1 MNTDESIKK
10 RAKNILNSIVFADT
24 INELKEVINY
34 LDNKYYVDSETLV
47 SDFEYDKLFDILN
60 LIEKENPSLVSVDS
74 PTQRVAK
81 GLSNNFS
88 TVKHSAPMLSLDKCY
103 NQEDLQSFDDSL
115 RKLVAEGE
123 EIEYS
128 IEPKFDGSSIA
139 LLYEND
145 ILVRAATRGDGTEG
159 EDITQNA
166 KMILNIPQKVNF
178 SKFGISKIEL
188 RGEVVIENSVF
199 KNLNKNREKEGI
211 KTFENSRNTASGSLR
226 MKNPNEVAKR
236 GLEAFIYQVGY
247 LTDLD
252 GKDILSSKFKGQ
264 SDILHWLGDL
274 GFKIPKDE
282 TDVFNSVQHVIDFCF
297 GWQEKR
303 DHYNYEI
310 DGMVIKLNNIRLQ
323 NLVGHTSHHPRW
335 AIAFK
340 FKARQAITKL
350 IDIEY
355 QVGRTGAITPVAKL
369 EPVRL
374 AGVTVSSVSLH
385 NEEFIKGKDIRI
397 NDFVFV
403 ERAGDVIPYISG
415 VDIAKRIDQNKF
427 NFTTECPSCS
437 FLLVK
442 EEAEAIWRC
451 ENADCSAQV
460 EESIIHFV
468 SKGAM
473 NIDGLGKDIV
483 KRFLKE
489 GFLKTIEDIYKLPN
503 NKVAILALEGWK
515 EKSFNKLLSSIENSK
530 NQASWR
536 LIVGLGIRHVG
547 STTAKHLAKQVGS
560 LLDFTSW
567 KQEELEALE
576 DVGPR
581 VAESILFFF
590 NKEQNI
596 LLLNALKKLGVKIE
610 KTAEDFKPLASNIL
624 EGKTFLF
631 TGTLT
636 KFSRTK
642 AKELVEENG
651 GKNISSISKN
661 LNFLIVGEKAGSK
674 LKKAESINKK
684 AGSEIVKIITEQ
696 AFLDIIEPL
705 KY

>member
-10 RAKNILNSIVFADT
+10 RAQNLLSSFIFADAL
-24 INELKEVINY
+24 NELKEIINY
-34 LDNKYYVDSETLV
+34 LDNKYYVDSTTLV
-47 SDFEYDKLFDILN
+47 TDFEYDKLFDALKG
-60 LIEKENPSLVSVDS
+60 LEKENPNLISLDS
-74 PTQRVAK
+74 PTQRVPK
-81 GLSNNFS
+81 GLSNDFS
-88 TVKHSAPMLSLDKCY
+88 TVTHSVPMLSLDKCY
-103 NQEDLQSFDDSL
+103 NQENLQSFDDSL

-145 ILVRAATRGDGTEG
+145 VLVRAATRGDGAEG

-166 KMILNIPQKVNF
+166 RMILNIPQKVNF

-188 RGEVVIENSVF
+188 RGEVVIEHGVF
-199 KNLNKNREKEGI
+199 KLLNERREKESL

-226 MKNPNEVAKR
+226 MKDPKEVAKR

-247 LTDLD
+247 LIDLD
-252 GKDILSSKFKGQ
+252 GKDILSSKFKDQ

-274 GFKIPKDE
+274 GFKIPKNE
-282 TDVFNSVQHVIDFCF
+282 TAVFNSVQQVIDFCF

-303 DHYNYEI
+303 DGYNYEI
-310 DGMVIKLNNIRLQ
+310 DGMVIKLNDIRLQ
-323 NLVGHTSHHPRW
+323 NLVGHTAHHPRW

-355 QVGRTGAITPVAKL
+355 QVGRTGAVTPVAKL

-385 NEEFIKGKDIRI
+385 NEEFIKEKDIRI

-415 VDIAKRIDQNKF
+415 VDHSKRIGQETF
-427 NFTTECPSCS
+427 NFTSECPSCS
-437 FLLVK
+437 VELAK
-442 EEAEAIWRC
+442 PKAEAIWRC
-451 ENADCSAQV
+451 ENADCPAQI
-460 EESIIHFV
+460 EERIIHFV

-489 GFLKTIEDIYKLPN
+489 GFLETIEDIYVLR
-503 NKVAILALEGWK
+503 NKKEDILALEGWK
-515 EKSFNKLLSSIENSK
+515 EKSFNNLLSSIESSK
-530 NQASWR
+530 NQSIWR
-536 LIVGLGIRHVG
+536 LIVGLGIRHIG
-547 STTAKHLAKQVGS
+547 STTAKNLAKQVMS
-560 LLDFTSW
+560 LLEFTTW
-567 KQEELEALE
+567 NKEELEALE
-576 DVGPR
+576 DVGPK
-581 VAESILFFF
+581 VAESVLLFFH
-590 NKEQNI
+590 NTQNI
-596 LLLNALKKLGVKIE
+596 SILNSLKALGVKIE
-610 KTAEDFKPLASNIL
+610 KTEEDLKPLASNFL

-651 GKNISSISKN
+651 GKNISSVSKN

-674 LKKAESINKK
+674 LKKAESINNKE
-684 AGSEIVKIITEQ
+684 GSNVVQVISEQ
-696 AFLDIIEPL
+696 DFLDMI
-705 KY
+705 

>member
-10 RAKNILNSIVFADT
+10 RAKSLLSSFIFHDDLN
-24 INELKEVINY
+24 NLKEVINY
-34 LDNKYYVDSETLV
+34 LDNKYYVASETLV
-47 SDFEYDKLFDILN
+47 TDFEYDKLFDALKG
-60 LIEKENPSLVSVDS
+60 LEKENPSLISLDS

-81 GLSNNFS
+81 GLSSDFS
-88 TVKHSAPMLSLDKCY
+88 TVKHSVPMLSLDKCY

-145 ILVRAATRGDGTEG
+145 FLVRAATRGDGTEG

-166 KMILNIPQKVNF
+166 RMISNIPQKVNF

-188 RGEVVIENSVF
+188 RGEVVIEHGVF
-199 KNLNKNREKEGI
+199 KLLNKSREKEGL

-226 MKNPNEVAKR
+226 MKDPNEVAKR

-247 LTDLD
+247 LIDLD
-252 GKDILSSKFKGQ
+252 GNDILSTKFKGQ
-264 SDILHWLGDL
+264 SNILHWLGDL

-282 TDVFNSVQHVIDFCF
+282 TAFFNTVQEVIDFCF

-303 DHYNYEI
+303 EQYNYEI

-323 NLVGHTSHHPRW
+323 NLVGHTAHHPRW

-340 FKARQAITKL
+340 FKARQAITRL
-350 IDIEY
+350 INIEY
-355 QVGRTGAITPVAKL
+355 QVGRTGAIAPVAKL

-385 NEEFIKGKDIRI
+385 NEEFIKEKDIRI

-415 VDIAKRIDQNKF
+415 VDLSKRIDQNKF
-427 NFTTECPSCS
+427 NFTKECPSCNS
-437 FLLVK
+437 VLVK

-451 ENADCSAQV
+451 EKVDCSAQI
-460 EESIIHFV
+460 EENIIHFV

-489 GFLKTIEDIYKLPN
+489 GFLKTIEDIYKLT
-503 NKVAILALEGWK
+503 NKKEAILALEGWK

-530 NQASWR
+530 NQATWR
-536 LIVGLGIRHVG
+536 LIVGLGIRHIG
-547 STTAKHLAKQVGS
+547 SATAKHLAKQVTS

-567 KQEELEALE
+567 KQEELEDLE
-576 DVGPR
+576 DVGPK
-581 VAESILFFF
+581 VAESVLLFF
-590 NKEQNI
+590 NNDQNI
-596 LLLNALKKLGVKIE
+596 LVLNALKELGVKIE
-610 KTAEDFKPLASNIL
+610 KTAEDLKPLASNIL

-684 AGSEIVKIITEQ
+684 EGSEIVKIITEQ
-696 AFLDIIEPL
+696 AFLDMI
-705 KY
+705 